1 MKAFYIEVLKLD
13 LNSDTA
19 EAILETL
26 EASFNCPTKMN
37 EVRSAFFKET
47 KHFSETSWKFF
58 RDTPSD
64 SVPQTVLNALFEN
77 LFGDLAAGEDVFRHG
92 RDNAEAKAE
101 LEAIFSEAN
110 LDEQKEVLREVLET
124 EIAKLMTDKIF
135 PALMRLFESGKK
147 GTKKI
152 MNIVKQ
158 AYRDVEGST
167 KVGDQQGAA
176 KAEKFRQLC
185 QRTATTCD
193 KLAEL
198 EASPGLQETML
209 VKCIRAK
216 SKLDRFM
223 ADPDTKLTSTEDMQ
237 LLKRYGEKL
246 PRQGYPVE
254 DQEHWLTW
262 EAVSDAVGSLE
273 LTLNSGEP
281 QPPPPQAVLEKGLP
295 LGLFNHLQNQRAIL
309 VPASPLSADDQSDG
323 ICGVLS
329 DLVIQSVD
337 VDASAGDDGAAG
349 VILAQFTDLMRL
361 KMGVRATMEPH
372 HENVPAN
379 EAARHEVKAF
389 LETFA
394 DVFKASVE
402 LYFVRA
408 GKGWLI
414 GGRRPKVIRLVWDQ
428 YAKMLYLVNPVVRE
442 VGHRTPGYEVSGTN
456 RLVYGDHGHA
466 TVVDGSV
473 PKVVVYPPGHGN
485 YFSHKRD
492 ECLNWR
498 DIRKHSVSRD
508 NVNARLKKSS
518 AAGDMT
524 RQPRGQHQAA
534 GIEARDNPDARD
546 TPGGTGRRR
555 QLSPGPRSASFVSPP
570 AAPRDGGNTR
580 KRGRPTQPHPG
591 HRSAS
596 SSPPAAQRARGNTRR
611 RSQSPSSRSASP
623 AEPTDE
629 MLGILN
635 AARGP
640 GNLAH
645 LRLRWS
651 AYCLR
656 YCQAHFTL
664 T

>member
-1 MKAFYIEVLKLD
+1 MHFATPISSDRSHNVQVGMYSAIVRSDRDEKHLAKCQEATGFGAVLGELRNQLRGSVSAKEVDNLREQVQTVSQVVQARPVVEVDQTIRDRATELLKKPVKSKKLRVAIRKLVVERSAQQKDKLKEALKEVGHPAHDWVNRVVDGVLQALGSVKAVFKDCGSKTYQVWSKACSDVRKHIKEAAKGKLFDNENTMSKSAFTHCHQAFQTLGMWDTIFKGPIEDTLKCIRDENMKAFYIEVLKLD

-209 VKCIRAK
+209 MKCIRAK

-295 LGLFNHLQNQRAIL
+295 LGLFNHLQNQRVIL
-309 VPASPLSADDQSDG
+309 VPA
-323 ICGVLS
+323 
-329 DLVIQSVD
+329 
-337 VDASAGDDGAAG
+337 
-349 VILAQFTDLMRL
+349 
-361 KMGVRATMEPH
+361 
-372 HENVPAN
+372 
-379 EAARHEVKAF
+379 
-389 LETFA
+389 
-394 DVFKASVE
+394 
-402 LYFVRA
+402 
-408 GKGWLI
+408 
-414 GGRRPKVIRLVWDQ
+414 
-428 YAKMLYLVNPVVRE
+428 NP
-442 VGHRTPGYEVSGTN
+442 P
-456 RLVYGDHGHA
+456 
-466 TVVDGSV
+466 
-473 PKVVVYPPGHGN
+473 
-485 YFSHKRD
+485 F
-492 ECLNWR
+492 C
-498 DIRKHSVSRD
+498 
-508 NVNARLKKSS
+508 
-518 AAGDMT
+518 
-524 RQPRGQHQAA
+524 
-534 GIEARDNPDARD
+534 
-546 TPGGTGRRR
+546 
-555 QLSPGPRSASFVSPP
+555 
-570 AAPRDGGNTR
+570 
-580 KRGRPTQPHPG
+580 
-591 HRSAS
+591 
-596 SSPPAAQRARGNTRR
+596 
-611 RSQSPSSRSASP
+611 
-623 AEPTDE
+623 
-629 MLGILN
+629 
-635 AARGP
+635 
-640 GNLAH
+640 
-645 LRLRWS
+645 
-651 AYCLR
+651 
-656 YCQAHFTL
+656 
-664 T
+664 